1 MIYDGR
7 DSMWSAMRSTVV
19 PLYQPARL
27 AGLIPVMQS
36 YVDTLAANIAACLDQ
51 DCIPFCQLSLRMAID
66 IIGRTAFGIEFGLS
80 KNAVGT
86 AAAAASPQAAAA
98 AAARVRATSG
108 SSSESTNGP
117 WSLSR
122 WT

>member
-1 MIYDGR
+1 
-7 DSMWSAMRSTVV
+7 MWSAMRSTVV

-36 YVDTLAANIAACLDQ
+36 YVDTLAANIAACPDQ

-80 KNAVGT
+80 KNVVGT
-86 AAAAASPQAAAA
+86 AAAASPQAAAAA

-108 SSSESTNGP
+108 SSSESTSGP
-117 WSLSR
+117 WSSSR